1 MTTMRCLRPAEHLD
15 DRSPA
20 RWAFDAI
27 VAVLAVA
34 VGMPD
39 LFHDGEGP
47 PWIAIAVLVA
57 VLAPLAVR
65 RIFPIPVFAWVLISA
80 VAAGLWNDNVAAD
93 LGLLIALYTVAAA
106 QSRLEAL
113 VAAAFLELAMIVAT
127 VRTTGGSWWHASIL
141 VSGLVGAALG
151 LGLYASTRR
160 AYLAELRDRAVRLE
174 HERDQQG
181 ELAAG
186 AERARISREMH
197 DIVAH
202 HLTVM
207 VALSEGAVAASTT
220 SPERGIEV
228 MRTVSATGRQALA
241 DTRRLLGT
249 LRENEIGDPGDD
261 ALAPV
266 PDLAELDVLIARV
279 RDAGLPTSLEVHG
292 SAIDLPATIQLTVYR
307 LVQEALTN
315 TLKHGG
321 QGTRASVCLRYLP
334 GEIRVDVEDD
344 GDGAAA
350 ATPSGGGGGLIGM
363 RERVH
368 TYGGVMRSGPRGPRG
383 WRVSARL
390 RLDEGETT

>member
-15 DRSPA
+15 GRSSA

-27 VAVLAVA
+27 VAALAVA
-34 VGMPD
+34 VAMPD

-47 PWIAIAVLVA
+47 PLAAIAVLVA

-80 VAAGLWNDNVAAD
+80 VAAGLWNDNLAAD

-106 QSRLEAL
+106 QSRLEEM
-113 VAAAFLELAMIVAT
+113 AAAAVLEFAMIVAT
-127 VRTTGGSWWHASIL
+127 VRSTDGSWWHASSL
-141 VSGLVGAALG
+141 VVGPWSVPHSGSDCTHRRGADI
-151 LGLYASTRR
+151 
-160 AYLAELRDRAVRLE
+160 LAELRDRAVRLE
-174 HERDQQG
+174 RERDQQG
-181 ELAAG
+181 GLAAA

-207 VALSEGAVAASTT
+207 VALSEGAVAASAT

-241 DTRRLLGT
+241 DTRRLLGV
-249 LRENEIGDPGDD
+249 LRENETGNPGD
-261 ALAPV
+261 
-266 PDLAELDVLIARV
+266 ARSRPSRTWPNSTCSSPGYV
-279 RDAGLPTSLEVHG
+279 TQDCRPHSRCTGTP
-292 SAIDLPATIQLTVYR
+292 IDLPATIQLTVYR

-321 QGTRASVCLRYLP
+321 QGTRASVGGLRYLP

-344 GDGAAA
+344 GAGGRDEDRPA
-350 ATPSGGGGGLIGM
+350 GGGRPD
-363 RERVH
+363 RE
-368 TYGGVMRSGPRGPRG
+368 
-383 WRVSARL
+383 L
-390 RLDEGETT
+390 